1 MPHTEGF
8 NSKTTLIAAMAFV
21 TMLIGLVALELG
33 SGADAKSVP
42 IEREVGVGEVVAS
55 RLERWVEEVDQVD
68 TQGTCN
74 LGDPFTITVV
84 TDPEGVRI
92 SWECNPSNTRGL
104 QHSRGLNENELLSK
118 GSGHWDADYL
128 GPIITSFTDVNVQ
141 SDQRYCYRVQL
152 LGRHADLSQQPVIA
166 TSNVACA
173 IAGGTPPQGTPTP
186 TPTITPTSNA
196 TATPTRTPT
205 SSPTPTATRTPTPS
219 GPPEPPPPP
228 EPTSTSTP
236 RPRPTRTPTPV
247 PSPTPPVPSPTPT
260 VAIPPTSTPI
270 PAPPSS
276 TPIPQREPA
285 QAPDRQL
292 PATATPTHTPVPTD
306 TPTPRPTATPTET
319 PSPSPTNTPTATATH
334 TPTPSHTPTETP
346 TPTPTNTPTATATFT
361 PTATQT
367 PTPTHTATA
376 TATPTPTSTPE
387 PTPTPSPTP
396 TNSPTPTVTPSP
408 TAVPTP
414 LPAPPTVEPPEVT
427 GIQAAVP
434 RIRNALTGIAAAS
447 RDRSTLIV
455 ILLIAGLAALAAF
468 GYLVLRRR

>member
-33 SGADAKSVP
+33 SGADAASVP
-42 IEREVGVGEVVAS
+42 EKPEVGRDGVVAS
-55 RLERWVEEVDQVD
+55 RLERWVEEADHVD

-128 GPIITSFTDVNVQ
+128 GPIITSFTDPNVQ

-205 SSPTPTATRTPTPS
+205 SSPTASRTPTPSPTPTRTSTPSPTATRTPTP
-219 GPPEPPPPP
+219 PEPP

-247 PSPTPPVPSPTPT
+247 PSPTPGTIADANCRDSADVYSHPGATH
-260 VAIPPTSTPI
+260 ID
-270 PAPPSS
+270 
-276 TPIPQREPA
+276 
-285 QAPDRQL
+285 PD
-292 PATATPTHTPVPTD
+292 PAT
-306 TPTPRPTATPTET
+306 
-319 PSPSPTNTPTATATH
+319 
-334 TPTPSHTPTETP
+334 
-346 TPTPTNTPTATATFT
+346 
-361 PTATQT
+361 
-367 PTPTHTATA
+367 
-376 TATPTPTSTPE
+376 
-387 PTPTPSPTP
+387 
-396 TNSPTPTVTPSP
+396 
-408 TAVPTP
+408 
-414 LPAPPTVEPPEVT
+414 
-427 GIQAAVP
+427 
-434 RIRNALTGIAAAS
+434 
-447 RDRSTLIV
+447 
-455 ILLIAGLAALAAF
+455 
-468 GYLVLRRR
+468 